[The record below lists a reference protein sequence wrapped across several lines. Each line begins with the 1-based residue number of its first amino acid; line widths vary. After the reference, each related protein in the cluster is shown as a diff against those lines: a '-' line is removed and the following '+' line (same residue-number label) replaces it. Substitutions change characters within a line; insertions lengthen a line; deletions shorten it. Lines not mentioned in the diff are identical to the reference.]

1 MIVGMAIIPVKVI
14 LNFTKY
20 VVSFGKQSG
29 QQILAIQFTQKSLK
43 FFPNSVEHVA
53 MTNFRPALQYSF
65 ALSISF
71 MVAQWPHSS

>member
-29 QQILAIQFTQKSLK
+29 QQIQAIQFKKKSLK
-43 FFPNSVEHVA
+43 FFPNSVGHV
-53 MTNFRPALQYSF
+53 ALQYCLTVFCCS
-65 ALSISF
+65 
-71 MVAQWPHSS
+71 